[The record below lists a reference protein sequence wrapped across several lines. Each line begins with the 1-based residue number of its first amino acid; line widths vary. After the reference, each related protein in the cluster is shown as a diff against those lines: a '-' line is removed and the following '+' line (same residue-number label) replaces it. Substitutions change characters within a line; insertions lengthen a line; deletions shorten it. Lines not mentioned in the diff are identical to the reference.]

1 MPVCELT
8 AALSIDEKYLVRV
21 EEKLFDDVPRE
32 ARVGHVDFR
41 PLVGDDV
48 GRW

>member
-1 MPVCELT
+1 MNVEKMQS
-8 AALSIDEKYLVRV
+8 AHYEKYLVRV